1 MKEII
6 KKFKIIR
13 RLYDAYMASRY
24 FNNKY
29 IEIIKWMFN
38 SNENTNYTYDLDEQ
52 NLHELY
58 KLLEHIFEVDFII
71 IKGYSEELL
80 KNDTF

>member
-24 FNNKY
+24 INNKY